1 MKKRILIIASRS
13 VFKDYRVL
21 KSIHNMYKFTNDIRV
36 VELLS
41 SKEKVVKNETIF
53 DLKFSY
59 VRPIIIFKNSIK
71 KKYTLVNKLLNNKK
85 NKFFE

>member
-21 KSIHNMYKFTNDIRV
+21 KSIHNMHKFTNDIRV

-59 VRPIIIFKNSIK
+59 VRPITIFKNSIK

-85 NKFFE
+85 NKFF